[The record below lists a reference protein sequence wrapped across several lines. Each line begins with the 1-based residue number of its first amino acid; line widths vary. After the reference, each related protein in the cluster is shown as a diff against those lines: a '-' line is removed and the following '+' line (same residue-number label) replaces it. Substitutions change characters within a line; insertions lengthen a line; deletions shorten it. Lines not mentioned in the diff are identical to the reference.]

1 MICSKDI
8 SSIKMELNKNIGQ
21 KIILKGTLG
30 RNKAFEKEKR
40 KSRRRRKRWNKKRR
54 RKTYPSIFKV
64 KYKEV
69 EPNITYKYT
78 DILTNELQISIF
90 DGKEYNPLIPVLSKT
105 KF

>member
-30 RNKAFEKEKR
+30 RNKAFEKEAV
-40 KSRRRRKRWNKKRR
+40 
-54 RKTYPSIFKV
+54 I
-64 KYKEV
+64 
-69 EPNITYKYT
+69 
-78 DILTNELQISIF
+78 

>member
-1 MICSKDI
+1 MI
-8 SSIKMELNKNIGQ
+8 EN
-21 KIILKGTLG
+21 
-30 RNKAFEKEKR
+30 
-40 KSRRRRKRWNKKRR
+40 
-54 RKTYPSIFKV
+54 TYPSIFKV

>member
-30 RNKAFEKEKR
+30 RNKAFEKE
-40 KSRRRRKRWNKKRR
+40 SVIEN
-54 RKTYPSIFKV
+54 TYHSIFKV

>member
-1 MICSKDI
+1 MLYRNDFTSLKTDI
-8 SSIKMELNKNIGQ
+8 TENIGQ

-30 RNKAFEKEKR
+30 RNKAFEKEAVIE
-40 KSRRRRKRWNKKRR
+40 N
-54 RKTYPSIFKV
+54 TYPSIFKV